1 MHVKCS
7 QFKNEK
13 RIVTSIFS
21 NLYTAAKK
29 LILLL
34 GHTKKKGKCGKSASP
49 RKSLQSI
56 DVQYLEMI
64 NHPDHRPQGVRRCI
78 LEPSS
83 NRLAEQCGVGHLA
96 QTTVHLLL
104 HGERL
109 PDLIPHTLDIL
120 YIANN
125 LHLNKSHIPSPTVWQ
140 SYWLVIFSL
149 FQCTQKAISYKS
161 QYK

>member
-1 MHVKCS
+1 M
-7 QFKNEK
+7 
-13 RIVTSIFS
+13 
-21 NLYTAAKK
+21 
-29 LILLL
+29 
-34 GHTKKKGKCGKSASP
+34 
-49 RKSLQSI
+49 QSI
-56 DVQYLEMI
+56 DVQYLAMI

-125 LHLNKSHIPSPTVWQ
+125 LHLNKIPHSFSNCLTKLLIGDVFSVCFNAHKRQYPISHNINKILLILYIYYNCCESQ
-140 SYWLVIFSL
+140 LNNQWLVRGWNAFMDQIVL
-149 FQCTQKAISYKS
+149 QLEGQVVYIYTIV
-161 QYK
+161 